1 MSLSP
6 ATRLGPYEIL
16 ARLGAGAMGEVYR
29 ARDTRLGREVAIKI
43 LPADLSGDPGRRA
56 RFEQEAR
63 ALAALNHPHIRG
75 LYDIGNDNDVSYIVT
90 ELVPGETLA
99 ALIQRGPLPIKRL
112 IEIAVQIADGM
123 AAAHAARI
131 SHRDLKPANIMF
143 SSDGRVKILDC
154 GLSKQAPAPAAEPDA
169 TLPLSQTQPGIMSI
183 AIVGGEAWGRCIHP
197 WSRRDR
203 AHSGKSFAFGSIK
216 PRSSLW
222 MLEGFAVKSG
232 LLARQGL

>member
-1 MSLSP
+1 
-6 ATRLGPYEIL
+6 
-16 ARLGAGAMGEVYR
+16 
-29 ARDTRLGREVAIKI
+29 
-43 LPADLSGDPGRRA
+43 
-56 RFEQEAR
+56 
-63 ALAALNHPHIRG
+63 
-75 LYDIGNDNDVSYIVT
+75 
-90 ELVPGETLA
+90 LVPGETLA
-99 ALIQRGPLPIKRL
+99 ALIQRGPLPVKRL

-131 SHRDLKPANIMF
+131 SHRDLKPANIMI
-143 SSDGRVKILDC
+143 SSDGRVKILDF
-154 GLSKQAPAPAAEPDA
+154 GLAKQAPAPAAEPDA

-232 LLARQGL
+232 LLARLGL